1 LGNRTSLAK
10 VALWAAC
17 ASTAA
22 GCGYSVG
29 GLIARDTAVSLPHF
43 DNLSERREHEFSLH
57 RAVARELQARG
68 VKIDEAAP
76 LVMRGK
82 ILDITEPVRV
92 EGESDQPIVAAV
104 SYRVEITLVNRS
116 DGREISKQVL
126 EEAVS
131 FSQGRLENS
140 ETARQAVID
149 RLARRVVSLL
159 EKEL

>member
-1 LGNRTSLAK
+1 M
-10 VALWAAC
+10 WAAV
-17 ASTAA
+17 AGSAA

-29 GLIARDTAVSLPHF
+29 GLIERDTAVSLPHF

-68 VKIDEAAP
+68 VRIDDAAP
-76 LVMRGK
+76 VVMRGK
-82 ILDITEPVRV
+82 ILEITEPVRV
-92 EGESDQPIVAAV
+92 EGGSDQPIVQSV
-104 SYRVEITLVNRS
+104 VYRVEITLVSRA
-116 DGREISKQVL
+116 DGREISKRVL
-126 EEAVS
+126 EESAS